1 MDEFQF
7 QERIEREAEARRIA
21 RKILGAKEGASRQDL
36 KRAWREA
43 CKRHHPDHNP
53 GDSKANRTLAAIHCA
68 YRLLA
73 HGEPCRMLLE
83 DQRGTHTHA
92 EQGDY
97 DLGTAWGYFLWW
109 RDEYFA

>member
-1 MDEFQF
+1 MLLSPHAA
-7 QERIEREAEARRIA
+7 REPAGCRGVRG
-21 RKILGAKEGASRQDL
+21 RKEYL

-43 CKRHHPDHNP
+43 CKRHHPDRNP

-83 DQRGTHTHA
+83 DQRGTLSHP
-92 EQGDY
+92 EQGGY